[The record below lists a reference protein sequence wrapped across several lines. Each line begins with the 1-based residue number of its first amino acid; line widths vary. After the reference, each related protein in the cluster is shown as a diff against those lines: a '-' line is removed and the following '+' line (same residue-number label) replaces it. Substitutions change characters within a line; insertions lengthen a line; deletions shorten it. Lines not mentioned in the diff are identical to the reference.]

1 MINNAHS
8 LKQAIA
14 LQAVEESVTYT
25 DSKLGGQP
33 YCKLGDN
40 FPVHSSGTPYMFLA
54 QLNFSQL
61 PFLEDYPQQ
70 GLLQF
75 FVLADEDY
83 GVCEDGY
90 YCRYYADFEPSHD
103 IEPFSDEEMEYEL
116 CEPIIFGGPYAFKA
130 SLREELVPY
139 TDPRSVHY
147 DLPMENSAYS
157 KYFDQTDGSGTKI
170 GGYAFM
176 DKNSFDEK
184 NNGKAELLFQLDM
197 EGDAQKTYAMIADSG
212 TLQFFIERDNLIAK
226 DFSKLYYYL
235 YSL

>member
-1 MINNAHS
+1 MKDS
-8 LKQAIA
+8 LKQAII

-25 DSKLGGQP
+25 DSKLGGRP
-33 YCKLGDN
+33 YSKLGDD
-40 FPVHSSGTPYMFLA
+40 FPVHSSGIPYMFIA
-54 QLNFSQL
+54 QLNFAKL
-61 PFLEDYPQQ
+61 PKLKDYPQQ

-83 GVCEDGY
+83 GVDKDGY
-90 YCRYYADFEPSHD
+90 YCRYYSDFDPSHD

-116 CEPIIFGGPYAFKA
+116 CEPIIFGGPYALKA
-130 SLREELVPY
+130 TLLQELVPY

-147 DLPMENSAYS
+147 DLPIENPAYS
-157 KYFDQTDGSGTKI
+157 KYFDETDGSGTKI

-184 NNGKAELLFQLDM
+184 NSNAELLFQLDM
-197 EGDAQKTYAMIADSG
+197 EGNAKKTYAMIADSG
-212 TLQFFIERDNLIAK
+212 TLQFFIERDSLIAK
-226 DFSKLYYYL
+226 DFTQLYYYL